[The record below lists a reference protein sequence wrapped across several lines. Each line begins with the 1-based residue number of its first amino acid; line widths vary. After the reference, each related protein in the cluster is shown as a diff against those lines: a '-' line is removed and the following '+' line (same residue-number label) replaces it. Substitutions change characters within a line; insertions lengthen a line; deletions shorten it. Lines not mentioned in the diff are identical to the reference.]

1 VGDLIAEAADIPADH
16 GRAFPHRLRNRKAET
31 LANGFLQYHGC
42 TALQGIDEQLI
53 RKDKIAFTHRG
64 LHGFK
69 HGRGFQVIVGRAANE
84 DQHAIRCP
92 ARDLAGL
99 DFFSSDRTASLDALV

>member
-1 VGDLIAEAADIPADH
+1 MNLMKAAQ
-16 GRAFPHRLRNRKAET
+16 HRGWRPQPLV
-31 LANGFLQYHGC
+31 NGFLQYHGC
-42 TALQGIDEQLI
+42 SALQSNDAQLI
-53 RKDKIAFTHRG
+53 CDRKDKIALTSPA
-64 LHGFK
+64 LHEFQ
-69 HGRGFQVIVGRAANE
+69 HGRGFRVIVGLAANE